1 MKMIITHL
9 FRTPIPSR
17 HNNNYPKTKT
27 TMDKITFT
35 QEPDCETDY
44 RLSIFYD
51 NQLYEALVNS
61 GNFNSEYVELADLEK
76 VILEGLSESSQKLH
90 QCLNI
95 KTSFEKVANSP
106 QVEHLIITLDLD
118 FQMGKLKRKNESITI
133 ELPKKDDDNELI
145 YERLLRQIKQSRTES
160 VVSQQSCN
168 IYLDFDFMKKQ
179 VMFRKCESLT
189 KKSKI
194 ELVSAN
200 KFETFFL
207 DFLMEKEDSIRTF
220 YSNRQNS
227 QEQIDA
233 FATKTIDKFFADITI
248 HELILNYLNK
258 HYHINFV
265 KVLQNGQQI
274 WINYDPKKQPRKCEY
289 HIIQQLH
296 DFDFQGV
303 TQYKFLQQFEQFIY
317 PPKTKL
323 VPFSVVFHFLFES
336 AI

>member
-1 MKMIITHL
+1 
-9 FRTPIPSR
+9 
-17 HNNNYPKTKT
+17 
-27 TMDKITFT
+27 MDKITFT

-51 NQLYEALVNS
+51 NQLYETIVNS
-61 GNFNSEYVELADLEK
+61 GNFNSEYVELIDLEK

-90 QCLNI
+90 PCLDI
-95 KTSFEKVANSP
+95 KTTFEKVVNSP
-106 QVEHLIITLDLD
+106 QVEYLKITLVFD
-118 FQMGKLKRKNESITI
+118 FKMGKLKRRNETVCI
-133 ELPKKDDDNELI
+133 ELPTKGDDNELI

-179 VMFRKCESLT
+179 VMFRKFESHT

-207 DFLMEKEDSIRTF
+207 DYLMEKEESIRTF

-233 FATKTIDKFFADITI
+233 FATKTIDKLFADITI

-317 PPKTKL
+317 PPKAKL